1 MMITTRAEEARDRR
15 DYLAD
20 ALLDSAPV
28 FDRAGLMDRT
38 KIGTL
43 DVPNLALGTI
53 AWNVKGD
60 KDGRDFAMLARTA
73 AAEGMNLFDTAE
85 RYGASGTSLIP
96 ASLKAMGL
104 PVKKADLGGDT
115 ETRLG
120 EWLEDSGTVMTKF
133 AP

>member
-1 MMITTRAEEARDRR
+1 MVLMDRNEQAEQEGGDVRDPF
-15 DYLAD
+15 LD
-20 ALLDSAPV
+20 AAP
-28 FDRAGLMDRT
+28 FDTACLSDRT

-53 AWNVKGD
+53 AWNAKGD
-60 KDGRDFAMLARTA
+60 HKDGRDFAMLARTA

-85 RYGASGTSLIP
+85 RYGASGASLIP

-104 PVKKADLGGDT
+104 PVKQADLGGDT

-120 EWLEDSGTVMTKF
+120 EWLEDSGTVT
-133 AP
+133 